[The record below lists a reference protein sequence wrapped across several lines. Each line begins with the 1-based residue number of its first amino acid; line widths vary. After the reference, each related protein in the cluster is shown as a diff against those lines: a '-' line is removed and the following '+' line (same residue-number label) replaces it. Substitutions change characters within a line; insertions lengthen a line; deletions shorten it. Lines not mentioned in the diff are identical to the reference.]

1 MVRSDSIGIRKGWD
15 NMKKK
20 VTSKKVTEPKAK
32 DRVLVLRTCDANLG
46 SYKGFKWPKNG
57 AVKAPDF
64 APTAE
69 CGQGLHG
76 FLWGEGDGN
85 LASFD
90 ACAKWLVV
98 SVDATEIIQLDGKV
112 KFPRGIV
119 EFCGDRKEATDYLA
133 ARVPAGM
140 TPAIIGRFAV
150 AGDQQTALSGYGGT
164 STSGYGGTSTS
175 GDRGTST
182 SGDRGTS
189 TSGGKGASTSGDRG
203 TSTSGDRG
211 TSTSG
216 NWGTSTSGDRGTS
229 TSGYEGTSTSG
240 YEGTSTSGG
249 WGTSTSGD
257 RGTSTSGDRGA
268 SNSGN
273 WGTCQSGEKGTISI
287 KWYDS
292 AAGRYRTV
300 IGYIGGNGLKANVWY
315 RLDASHQFE
324 EVKA

>member
-1 MVRSDSIGIRKGWD
+1 MIRSDRIGIRKGWD
-15 NMKKK
+15 NMEKN

-46 SYKGFKWPKNG
+46 SHGGFKWPKKG

-76 FLWGEGDGN
+76 FLWGEGDGS
-85 LASFD
+85 LASFKSD
-90 ACAKWLVV
+90 AKWLVV
-98 SVDATEIIQLDGKV
+98 SVDATEIIQLNGKV

-119 EFCGDRKEATDYLA
+119 EFCGDRKKATDYLA

-140 TPAIIGRFAV
+140 TPSIIGRFAV
-150 AGDQQTALSGYGGT
+150 AGDRQTALSGDGGT
-164 STSGYGGTSTS
+164 STSGTEGTSTS
-175 GDRGTST
+175 GTE
-182 SGDRGTS
+182 
-189 TSGGKGASTSGDRG
+189 
-203 TSTSGDRG
+203 G

-216 NWGTSTSGDRGTS
+216 NWGTSTSGAR
-229 TSGYEGTSTSG
+229 
-240 YEGTSTSGG
+240 
-249 WGTSTSGD
+249 
-257 RGTSTSGDRGA
+257 
-268 SNSGN
+268 
-273 WGTCQSGEKGTISI
+273 GTCQSGAKGTISI

-300 IGYIGGNGLKANVWY
+300 IGYIVENGLKANVRY